1 MSNRFRRL
9 KLTHTL
15 RHGLSY
21 NRLAPFSDDGE
32 TPLDAT
38 MKADRKSPTASNGV
52 PAPSPALGGSDANTV
67 WAVKSKDAGDCSR
80 HFSDTSDQMK
90 RFWLS
95 FANANPRL

>member
-21 NRLAPFSDDGE
+21 NRLAPFPDDGE

-38 MKADRKSPTASNGV
+38 MKAERKSPPVSNGA
-52 PAPSPALGGSDANTV
+52 PAPSTAVGGNDGNTA
-67 WAVKSKDAGDCSR
+67 WAVKSKDTGDWRPHSTFSC
-80 HFSDTSDQMK
+80 HFSVTSNSTK
-90 RFWLS
+90 WF
-95 FANANPRL
+95 